1 MHFHTFTNFKP
12 QKTLRQRSQ
21 YAYFIIYKHVTL
33 FQLFCKISLHIFTSN
48 HPKILPIPQPLF
60 PPPPYLLSGQITLFH
75 VTSTSSLPCKNS
87 LTSPFSPRANHS
99 LARFPLMGR
108 IFSFGLSAPYLARS
122 SSLPASIFRYWT
134 GAACTE
140 FYKRRGKYIRDEEKR
155 AGGWMAGKVC
165 KGAKSEASR
174 RRWRWPRWGRQGE
187 TQSLRNPI

>member
-1 MHFHTFTNFKP
+1 MSHFFNCSIKFRCTYSL
-12 QKTLRQRSQ
+12 QITLKYYPSSSR
-21 YAYFIIYKHVTL
+21 YFH
-33 FQLFCKISLHIFTSN
+33 
-48 HPKILPIPQPLF
+48 
-60 PPPPYLLSGQITLFH
+60 PPPLPCYLLSGQITLFH

-134 GAACTE
+134 GAAWSE

-155 AGGWMAGKVC
+155 AGGWIAGKVC

-187 TQSLRNPI
+187 TQSRRNPI